1 MNNPGMNFN
10 WLWVYGLGAFIGLL
24 TAEVIEK
31 IAKAIG
37 ARIGKRR
44 RRLSPKIQRS
54 GLTLIKT
61 SMKTSRTKMNS
72 N

>member
-1 MNNPGMNFN
+1 MNNSGMNFN

-31 IAKAIG
+31 IAKALW
-37 ARIGKRR
+37 ARIATRR
-44 RRLSPKIQRS
+44 RKLSPKTQR
-54 GLTLIKT
+54 GNLTLIKT
-61 SMKTSRTKMNS
+61 SQTKVNS